1 MDSRTNLT
9 SHFRPV
15 WAYSVLAAAS
25 LAAAPV
31 GAQPSSEELAK
42 KLSNPVAALISVPI
56 QINYDDEI
64 GKAELGKKWTINV
77 QPVIPIEIDT
87 HWNVISR
94 TIVPLVS
101 QTDIFAGSGRQT
113 GLGDVVQS
121 LFFSPKAPTA
131 GGWIWGAGP
140 VFLLPT
146 GTEDLLSGGKWGAGP
161 TAVVLRQKDGWTF
174 GALGNHIWSFAG
186 DSARGAISATFVQP
200 FLSYTTKTAT
210 TYGLNTE
217 STYDWKS
224 SRWTVPLNA
233 SVSQVLRVGDQLISV
248 AGGLRYWGQAP
259 DSAPSGWGARV
270 VVTLLFPK

>member
-15 WAYSVLAAAS
+15 WAYSILAAAS

-146 GTEDLLSGGKWGAGP
+146 GTDDLLSGGKWGAGP

-248 AGGLRYWGQAP
+248 AGGLRYWAQAP

>member
-1 MDSRTNLT
+1 MDPRTNLT

-64 GKAELGKKWTINV
+64 GKAELGKKWTTNV

-186 DSARGAISATFVQP
+186 DSARSPISATFVQP
-200 FLSYTTKTAT
+200 FVSFTTKTAT

-224 SRWTVPLNA
+224 SRWTVPLNV
-233 SVSQVLRVGDQLISV
+233 SVSQVLKVGDQLISV
-248 AGGLRYWGQAP
+248 GGGLRYWAQAP

>member
-1 MDSRTNLT
+1 MDPRTNLT

-56 QINYDDEI
+56 QVNYDDEI

-101 QTDIFAGSGRQT
+101 QTDIFAGSGRQS

-146 GTEDLLSGGKWGAGP
+146 GTDDLLSGGKWGAGP

-248 AGGLRYWGQAP
+248 AGGLRYWAQAP

>member
-1 MDSRTNLT
+1 MDPRTNLT

-31 GAQPSSEELAK
+31 GAQTSSEELAK

-64 GKAELGKKWTINV
+64 GKAELGKKWTTNV

-186 DSARGAISATFVQP
+186 DSARSPISATFVQP
-200 FLSYTTKTAT
+200 FVSFTTKTAT

-224 SRWTVPLNA
+224 SRWTVPLNV
-233 SVSQVLRVGDQLISV
+233 SVSQVLKVGDQLISV
-248 AGGLRYWGQAP
+248 GGGLRYWAKAP

>member
-56 QINYDDEI
+56 QVNYDDEI

-77 QPVIPIEIDT
+77 QPVIPIEINT

-101 QTDIFAGSGRQT
+101 QTDIFAGSGRQS

-146 GTEDLLSGGKWGAGP
+146 GTDDLLSGGKWGAGP

>member
-1 MDSRTNLT
+1 MDPRTNLT

-64 GKAELGKKWTINV
+64 GKAELGKKWTTNV

-146 GTEDLLSGGKWGAGP
+146 GTDDLLSGGKWGAGP
-161 TAVVLRQKDGWTF
+161 TAVVLRQKNGWTF

-248 AGGLRYWGQAP
+248 AGGLRYWAQAP

>member
-1 MDSRTNLT
+1 MDPRTNLT

-56 QINYDDEI
+56 QVNYDDEI
-64 GKAELGKKWTINV
+64 GKAELGKKWTINL
-77 QPVIPIEIDT
+77 QPVIPIEINT

-101 QTDIFAGSGRQT
+101 QTDIFAGSGRQS

-146 GTEDLLSGGKWGAGP
+146 GTDDLLSGGKWGAGP

-186 DSARGAISATFVQP
+186 DSARSPISATFVQP
-200 FLSYTTKTAT
+200 FVSFTTKTAT

-248 AGGLRYWGQAP
+248 AGGLRYGGQAP

>member
-15 WAYSVLAAAS
+15 WAYSILAAAS

-101 QTDIFAGSGRQT
+101 QTDIFAGSGRQS

-146 GTEDLLSGGKWGAGP
+146 GTDDLLSGGKWGAGP

-186 DSARGAISATFVQP
+186 DSARSPISATFVQP
-200 FLSYTTKTAT
+200 FVSFTTKTAT

>member
-1 MDSRTNLT
+1 MDPRTNLT

-56 QINYDDEI
+56 QVNYDDEI
-64 GKAELGKKWTINV
+64 GKAELGKKWTTNV

-146 GTEDLLSGGKWGAGP
+146 GTDDLLSGGKWGAGP

-186 DSARGAISATFVQP
+186 DSARSPISATFVQP
-200 FLSYTTKTAT
+200 FVSFTTKTAT

>member
-64 GKAELGKKWTINV
+64 GKAELGKKWTTNV

-146 GTEDLLSGGKWGAGP
+146 GTDDLLSGGKWGAGP

-186 DSARGAISATFVQP
+186 DSARSPISATFVQP
-200 FLSYTTKTAT
+200 FVSFTTKTAT

-248 AGGLRYWGQAP
+248 AGGLRYWAQAP

>member
-1 MDSRTNLT
+1 MDPRTNLT

-64 GKAELGKKWTINV
+64 GKAELGKKWTTNV

-146 GTEDLLSGGKWGAGP
+146 GTDDLLSGGKWGAGP

-248 AGGLRYWGQAP
+248 AGGLRYWAQAP

>member
-1 MDSRTNLT
+1 MDPRTNLT

-77 QPVIPIEIDT
+77 QPVIPIEINT

-101 QTDIFAGSGRQT
+101 QTDIFAGSGRQS

-146 GTEDLLSGGKWGAGP
+146 GTDDLLSGGKWGAGP

-186 DSARGAISATFVQP
+186 DSARSPISATFVQP
-200 FLSYTTKTAT
+200 FVSFTTKTAT

>member
-1 MDSRTNLT
+1 MDPRTNLT

-101 QTDIFAGSGRQT
+101 QTDIFAGSGRQS

-146 GTEDLLSGGKWGAGP
+146 GTDDLLSGGKWGAGP

-186 DSARGAISATFVQP
+186 DSARSPISATFVQP
-200 FLSYTTKTAT
+200 FVSFTTKTAT

>member
-101 QTDIFAGSGRQT
+101 QTDIFAGSGRQS

-146 GTEDLLSGGKWGAGP
+146 GTDDLLSGGKWGAGP

-186 DSARGAISATFVQP
+186 DSARSPISATFVQP
-200 FLSYTTKTAT
+200 FVSFTTKTAT

>member
-15 WAYSVLAAAS
+15 WAYSILAAAS

-42 KLSNPVAALISVPI
+42 NLSNPVAALISVPI

-101 QTDIFAGSGRQT
+101 QADIFAGSGRQS

-146 GTEDLLSGGKWGAGP
+146 GTDDLLSGGKWGAGP

-186 DSARGAISATFVQP
+186 DSARSPISATFVQP
-200 FLSYTTKTAT
+200 FVSFTTKTAT

>member
-64 GKAELGKKWTINV
+64 GKAELGKKWTTNV